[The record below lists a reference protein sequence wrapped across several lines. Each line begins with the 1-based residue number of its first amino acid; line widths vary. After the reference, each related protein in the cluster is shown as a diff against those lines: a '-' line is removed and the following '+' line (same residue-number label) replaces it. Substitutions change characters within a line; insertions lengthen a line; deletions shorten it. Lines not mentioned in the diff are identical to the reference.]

1 LPDFDKETP
10 CEVTPK
16 LKERE
21 RRNST
26 NIQYSTVAGGGR
38 GMEIR
43 EERINDV
50 EVLKLEGRLDAS
62 SAKDIKEKV
71 ASLTKENLV
80 IDMEGID
87 FIDSSGLGS
96 LVSSLR
102 SVNKLGGDIKIS
114 ALQDQVRAI
123 FELTRLHRI
132 FGIYDDSDAAAMSF

>member
-1 LPDFDKETP
+1 
-10 CEVTPK
+10 
-16 LKERE
+16 
-21 RRNST
+21 
-26 NIQYSTVAGGGR
+26 
-38 GMEIR
+38 MEIR
-43 EERINDV
+43 EEKINDV

-71 ASLTKENLV
+71 ELLTKENRVKLV

-114 ALQDQVRAI
+114 ALKAQVRAI

-132 FGIYDDSDAAAMSF
+132 FGIYDDSNAAATSY

>member
-1 LPDFDKETP
+1 
-10 CEVTPK
+10 
-16 LKERE
+16 
-21 RRNST
+21 
-26 NIQYSTVAGGGR
+26 
-38 GMEIR
+38 MEIR
-43 EERINDV
+43 EEKINDV

-71 ASLTKENLV
+71 ALLTKENRVKLV
-80 IDMEGID
+80 IDMGGID

-96 LVSSLR
+96 LISSLR

-132 FGIYDDSDAAAMSF
+132 FGIYDDRDAAAMSY